1 MSVLYIVQPEKTAIN
16 NFRAQSDTNRENQL
30 WKSPLASKEGTQCE
44 KGVDGSLSKIMS
56 LKISHSDFLLRL
68 LTAWY

>member
-30 WKSPLASKEGTQCE
+30 WNSPLASKEGTLRE
-44 KGVDGSLSKIMS
+44 RGVDGSLSKIMS
-56 LKISHSDFLLRL
+56 LKISHLDFLPRL
-68 LTAWY
+68 LAAWY